1 VHKGFIGD
9 EGCRVQVNVT
19 VAVKSE
25 DEGGEEAGD
34 VWVGAVLVRCRIRR
48 TSIEG
53 SGDYPLTCCLV
64 HVGIMCTRES
74 ARGAQLDAGSIFL
87 TDMFSNRQTAC
98 SRRSSLAPYCPR
110 RELSPR
116 AVGRP
121 GGRMHGPGAAR
132 VGPRPPSLA
141 RTPTKYC

>member
-53 SGDYPLTCCLV
+53 SGDTSYVTCCLV
-64 HVGIMCTRES
+64 HVGIM
-74 ARGAQLDAGSIFL
+74 
-87 TDMFSNRQTAC
+87 
-98 SRRSSLAPYCPR
+98 
-110 RELSPR
+110 
-116 AVGRP
+116 
-121 GGRMHGPGAAR
+121 
-132 VGPRPPSLA
+132 
-141 RTPTKYC
+141 

>member
-1 VHKGFIGD
+1 
-9 EGCRVQVNVT
+9 VNVT

-64 HVGIMCTRES
+64 HVGIM
-74 ARGAQLDAGSIFL
+74 
-87 TDMFSNRQTAC
+87 
-98 SRRSSLAPYCPR
+98 
-110 RELSPR
+110 
-116 AVGRP
+116 
-121 GGRMHGPGAAR
+121 
-132 VGPRPPSLA
+132 
-141 RTPTKYC
+141 

>member
-1 VHKGFIGD
+1 MHKGFIGD

-53 SGDYPLTCCLV
+53 SGAIPLTCCLV
-64 HVGIMCTRES
+64 HVGIM
-74 ARGAQLDAGSIFL
+74 
-87 TDMFSNRQTAC
+87 
-98 SRRSSLAPYCPR
+98 
-110 RELSPR
+110 
-116 AVGRP
+116 
-121 GGRMHGPGAAR
+121 
-132 VGPRPPSLA
+132 
-141 RTPTKYC
+141 